1 MLLHIVNK
9 SPFERN
15 ALESCLR
22 LSNSGHSILL
32 YEDGVYG
39 ALQNTKWAATVA
51 DALHTR
57 KIYVLVSDLEARGM
71 RTDNVIAGIEPVDY
85 SGFVDLV
92 AAHKTTQSWL

>member
-9 SPFERN
+9 SPFDRN
-15 ALESCLR
+15 SLESCLR

-51 DALHTR
+51 DALQTR

-85 SGFVDLV
+85 GGFVDLV

>member
-51 DALHTR
+51 DATITVNFHESADVR
-57 KIYVLVSDLEARGM
+57 RH
-71 RTDNVIAGIEPVDY
+71 
-85 SGFVDLV
+85 F
-92 AAHKTTQSWL
+92 TTEITFDH